1 MTMGWVVM
9 LQVGL
14 VVLDRVRYGVELP
27 PAKWVAVVVLLTAQS
42 YLLLAPSTAPSSV
55 A

>member
-1 MTMGWVVM
+1 MGWVVM

-27 PAKWVAVVVLLTAQS
+27 PGKWAAIVVLLVAQG
-42 YLLLAPSTAPSSV
+42 YLLLAPSASSTTTA
-55 A
+55 